1 MLILLLTISFTL
13 ISHDYIC
20 WKNIPLRLHFANLS
34 ENDVSLVLTK
44 RIKPWTDR
52 QKHWTTSLWLYPTL
66 LSIFTQPR
74 GMKTFVSMEGKL
86 IKNDGASDAK
96 KIDFEGKLNLPKA
109 TTSSDC
115 FGSQDNT

>member
-1 MLILLLTISFTL
+1 
-13 ISHDYIC
+13 
-20 WKNIPLRLHFANLS
+20 
-34 ENDVSLVLTK
+34 
-44 RIKPWTDR
+44 
-52 QKHWTTSLWLYPTL
+52 
-66 LSIFTQPR
+66 
-74 GMKTFVSMEGKL
+74 MKTFVSMEGKL